1 MRLLESL
8 LSGASSGSDVVL
20 AVAVVVLFKAGYNIP
35 TNPDGMP
42 KELDFTLH
50 RVIVS
55 LDQEGVCQVSRI
67 GNSTNWAIVLTMS
80 SGESVSVTIDFP
92 LGPFIRSSKD
102 VMDLLRQKRHV
113 NSMGDSIA
121 AVFMPNKMSSERLT
135 SPEQPSPS
143 EPTNFDVEGSNAQTT
158 FLGPPRPFLLDDR
171 SGELVQGPP
180 FRPDGMLIGPNHP
193 DFAGR
198 PGFPWGVPH
207 PRGDP
212 IHPFFGS
219 SAPDPDHARAPPA
232 RHFTDFL

>member
-20 AVAVVVLFKAGYNIP
+20 AVAVAVLFKAGYNIP
-35 TNPDGMP
+35 TDADSIP
-42 KELDFTLH
+42 KELDFKSH
-50 RVIVS
+50 RVTVA

-67 GNSTNWAIVLTMS
+67 GNSTNWAVVLTMS
-80 SGESVSVTIDFP
+80 SGASVSVTIDFP

-121 AVFMPNKMSSERLT
+121 AAFMPNKKTSERQ
-135 SPEQPSPS
+135 SSRSE
-143 EPTNFDVEGSNAQTT
+143 EPTFDVEGPQTAS
-158 FLGPPRPFLLDDR
+158 FMGPPRPFLLDDR

-180 FRPDGMLIGPNHP
+180 FSPDGMLIGPNHP
-193 DFAGR
+193 DFGGR

-219 SAPDPDHARAPPA
+219 AAPEPDHAQAPPT